1 MPARLLIDT
10 DNALGSKPGDV
21 DDGFA
26 VAALLR
32 SGLPVAGLSSVAGN
46 TGEAA
51 ADRNNR
57 ALGALC
63 GYAGPYLR
71 GFSAGAVG
79 ETAERID
86 RRVDLWTGAPVR
98 VAALGPLTNVA
109 AALREVARKG
119 LRPSVTEV
127 VLVGGNAGS
136 HGRFPPV
143 WPHEFNLTKDR
154 AAARTVFASD
164 LPLTIVPLDVARRLR
179 IGAPDL
185 ARLTGPLGEH
195 LRRHAAR
202 WLRRSR
208 WLHGPGG
215 FSVFDLLAAA
225 WIFEP
230 AAVSTEETT
239 VRVHTNL
246 WLEFDESGRGGR
258 PVRLVR
264 SFDAGRILERF
275 TALVNGSWPGT
286 APPGVPP

>member
-1 MPARLLIDT
+1 MPAPLLIDT
-10 DNALGSKPGDV
+10 DNALGSSSGDV

-26 VAALLR
+26 TAALLR
-32 SGLPVAGLSSVAGN
+32 SGLPVAGLASVAGN
-46 TGEAA
+46 IGEAA

-57 ALGALC
+57 TLGALC
-63 GYAGPYLR
+63 GHDGRGYAGPYLR
-71 GFSAGAVG
+71 GATAGDV
-79 ETAERID
+79 AERID
-86 RRVDLWTGAPVR
+86 RRLDLWSGAPVR

-109 AALREVARKG
+109 AALRALDRQG
-119 LRPSVTEV
+119 LRPAVSEI
-127 VLVGGNAGS
+127 VLVGGNAS
-136 HGRFPPV
+136 SRGRFPPL

-154 AAARTVFASD
+154 EAARAVFASE

-179 IGAPDL
+179 IGASYL

-225 WIFEP
+225 WIVEP

-239 VRVHTNL
+239 VRVHSNL
-246 WLEFDESGRGGR
+246 WLEFDGFGRGGR

-275 TALVNGSWPGT
+275 TALVNGE
-286 APPGVPP
+286 

>member
-1 MPARLLIDT
+1 MPTRLLIDT
-10 DNALGSKPGDV
+10 DNALGSASGDV

-26 VAALLR
+26 IAALLQ
-32 SGLPVAGLSSVAGN
+32 SGLPVVALSSVAGN

-57 ALGALC
+57 TLGALC
-63 GYAGPYLR
+63 GYSGPYLR
-71 GFSAGAVG
+71 GTAAGDV
-79 ETAERID
+79 EERID
-86 RRVDLWTGAPVR
+86 RRSDLWSGEPVR
-98 VAALGPLTNVA
+98 VAALGPLTNIA
-109 AALREVARKG
+109 ASLRALDREG
-119 LRPSVTEV
+119 LRPAVAEV
-127 VLVGGNAGS
+127 VLVGGNAS
-136 HGRFPPV
+136 SRGRFPPL

-154 AAARTVFASD
+154 EAARAVFASA

-179 IGAPDL
+179 IGAADL

-215 FSVFDLLAAA
+215 FPAFDLLAAA
-225 WIFEP
+225 WIVEP

-239 VRVHTNL
+239 VRVHSNL

-264 SFDAGRILERF
+264 SFDAGRILERL
-275 TALVNGSWPGT
+275 TSLVNMLSEP
-286 APPGVPP
+286 ASPR

>member
-1 MPARLLIDT
+1 MSDRLLIDT
-10 DNALGSKPGDV
+10 DNALGSSSGDV

-26 VAALLR
+26 IAALLR
-32 SGLPVAGLSSVAGN
+32 SGLPVAGLASVAGN

-71 GFSAGAVG
+71 GATAGDV
-79 ETAERID
+79 AERID
-86 RRVDLWTGAPVR
+86 RRLDLWSGAPVR

-109 AALREVARKG
+109 ATLSALDRQG
-119 LRPSVTEV
+119 LRPPVSEI
-127 VLVGGNAGS
+127 VLVGGNAS
-136 HGRFPPV
+136 SRGRFPPF

-154 AAARTVFASD
+154 EAARAVFASE
-164 LPLTIVPLDVARRLR
+164 LPLTIVPLDVARRLQ
-179 IGAPDL
+179 IGASDL
-185 ARLTGPLGEH
+185 ARLTGPLGEY

-215 FSVFDLLAAA
+215 FSVFDLLAAG
-225 WIFEP
+225 WIVEP

-239 VRVHTNL
+239 VRVHSNL
-246 WLEFDESGRGGR
+246 WLEFDEFGRGGR

-264 SFDAGRILERF
+264 SFDGGRILERF
-275 TALVNGSWPGT
+275 TALVNAG
-286 APPGVPP
+286 